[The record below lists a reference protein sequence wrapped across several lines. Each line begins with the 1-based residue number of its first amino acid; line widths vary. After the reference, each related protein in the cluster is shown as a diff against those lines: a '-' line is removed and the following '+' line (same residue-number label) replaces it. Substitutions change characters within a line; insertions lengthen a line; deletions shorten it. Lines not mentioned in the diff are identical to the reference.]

1 LSLTP
6 GRCVRTR
13 VAGLFLFLPLLAR
26 VQFDQL
32 VSRAG
37 YPGSERIPASS
48 ALLSLL
54 ALKLLDK
61 ERRSH
66 INDFNFDEAIG
77 LFAGLNI
84 PPKKSYATAYS
95 YGTMRDQQQ
104 KLLSGWVSA
113 LAPVLFPQAQG
124 FALDFHPIPFRG
136 DPSGLEQH
144 YLPKRGKADK
154 AVLSFFAQEQESRVL
169 CYANANLT
177 RRDQAG
183 ETMRF
188 VEFWYAITGSDPE
201 WLYFDSKVTRYEE
214 LSKLNQ
220 RGIWFITIRRRGDP
234 TPLAS
239 AARQQMAPR
248 CD

>member
-6 GRCVRTR
+6 GRCLRPR
-13 VAGLFLFLPLLAR
+13 VAGLFLFLPLLGG
-26 VQFDQL
+26 VQFNQL
-32 VSRAG
+32 VSKAD
-37 YPGSERIPASS
+37 YPGSKMIPATR

-66 INDFNFDEAIG
+66 INDLNFDEAMG

-95 YGTMRDQQQ
+95 YGTVRDQQQ

-113 LAPVLFPQAQG
+113 LAPLLFPQAKG

-154 AVLSFFAQEQESRVL
+154 AVLSFLPKSRRAACCV
-169 CYANANLT
+169 
-177 RRDQAG
+177 
-183 ETMRF
+183 M
-188 VEFWYAITGSDPE
+188 
-201 WLYFDSKVTRYEE
+201 
-214 LSKLNQ
+214 
-220 RGIWFITIRRRGDP
+220 P
-234 TPLAS
+234 TPT
-239 AARQQMAPR
+239 
-248 CD
+248 